1 MAKSSERSSVIKF
14 FFWPHKSRIILLLIL
29 SLIVGGLEAVSVAV
43 VYPILNTAFEGSLG
57 KSNNIILATISDIS
71 ALLPFND
78 PFISYCT
85 LFLILA
91 SFTFIVKIL
100 FLRFRVL
107 FSANLVKK
115 IQNDIYSK
123 YVKADYNY
131 FTEHKQGELIYNTI
145 SAPTHLQTYLIATA
159 EIVTQL
165 IMSVSVFLLLIS
177 LSWQGTIVVLVL
189 GTFYYIFTR
198 YLANRVAYVSG
209 KRQAAASRE
218 STAIL
223 NETIDGIK
231 QVKVFQTETRWMDRF
246 KQTVQHYWQNYTRQA
261 TWYQSLQPLLMLL
274 LYISVGFTALGIRL
288 IDPESFNLL
297 IPVFGTFIFAVF
309 RLIPIVGVLGNSF
322 MQVKLALP
330 NCETVMNVLQQR
342 IDTMPEG
349 KQPLEVFAKSIDFEN
364 VTFTYGSKK
373 RVLENVSVT
382 FERGKTTAIVGR
394 SGSGKTTMINLI
406 LRLYEPTSG
415 RVLIDGIDIRNI
427 KASSWLSKIGYV
439 SQDTFIFNDTIR
451 NNITFGASYPEEEV
465 IEAAR
470 FANAHDFISEMPNGY
485 DTVVGDRGMKLS
497 GGQRQRIAIARAMI
511 KQPELLIFD
520 EATNALDTI
529 SEKAV
534 QKAIDEI
541 TRDHTVIIIAHRLST
556 IVDADKIIVLGDGK
570 VLEEGT
576 HSELL
581 EKKGAFSELHKSKG

>member
-1 MAKSSERSSVIKF
+1 MAKSSKRASVIKF
-14 FFWPHKSRIILLLIL
+14 FFWPYKSRIVLLLIL

-57 KSNNIILATISDIS
+57 KSNNIILAFISDIS
-71 ALLPFND
+71 KLLPFND
-78 PFISYCT
+78 PFISYCA
-85 LFLILA
+85 LFILLA
-91 SFTFIVKIL
+91 SVTFVIKIL
-100 FLRFRVL
+100 FLRFRVH

-115 IQNDIYSK
+115 TQNDIYLK
-123 YVKADYNY
+123 YMKADYNY

-145 SAPTHLQTYLIATA
+145 AAPAHIQTYLIAIA

-165 IMSVSVFLLLIS
+165 IMSISVFLLLIS
-177 LSWQGTIVVLVL
+177 LSWQGTIVVLIL

-198 YLANRVAYVSG
+198 YLANRVAYVSA
-209 KRQAAASRE
+209 KRQATASAE

-231 QVKVFQTETRWMDRF
+231 QVKVFQTEPRWIDRF
-246 KQTVQHYWQNYTRQA
+246 KQTVQHYWENYSRQA

-274 LYISVGFTALGIRL
+274 LYISVGFTALSIRL

-309 RLIPIVGVLGNSF
+309 RLIPIVGILGSSF
-322 MQVKLALP
+322 MQVSLALP
-330 NCETVMNVLQQR
+330 NCEIVMNVLQQR

-349 KQPLEVFAKSIDFEN
+349 KQTPEGFTKSIDFEN
-364 VTFTYGSKK
+364 VTFMYGPKK
-373 RVLENVSVT
+373 RILENVSVS

-394 SGSGKTTMINLI
+394 SGSGKTTVINLI
-406 LRLYEPTSG
+406 LRLYEATSG
-415 RVLIDGIDIRNI
+415 SVLIDGIDIKNI

-451 NNITFGASYPEEEV
+451 NNITFGSVYPEEEV
-465 IEAAR
+465 IDAAR
-470 FANAHDFISEMPNGY
+470 FANAHDFILEMPNGY

-511 KQPELLIFD
+511 RQPELLIFD

-529 SEKAV
+529 SESTV
-534 QKAIDEI
+534 QRAIDEI
-541 TRDHTVIIIAHRLST
+541 AKNHTVIIIAHRLST
-556 IVDADKIIVLGDGK
+556 IINADKIIVLNNGQICEK
-570 VLEEGT
+570 GT
-576 HSELL
+576 HEKLL
-581 EKKGAFSELHKSKG
+581 KEKGEYHSLYTKYL